1 MKGRDLKEVSGIST
15 ASIATLGKGDNITT
29 TVLLKICNSLDCDL
43 NDIMELVEE
52 NEKPKDSGLPE

>member
-1 MKGRDLKEVSGIST
+1 MKEVSGIST